1 MIRKIQDNQG
11 EVEKVCAIWL
21 EGSIQSHD
29 FVSESYWQ
37 SKLED
42 MKTRYLPSSRTYVLE
57 EDGQLK
63 GFISLVDDILAALFV
78 SPEYQGAG
86 IGNALLSQAQ
96 KLNRYLKLTVYT
108 ENSRAVTFYARR
120 GFRFV
125 RLQMD
130 PNTGCEE
137 FVLEWKKEKSMVK

>member
-1 MIRKIQDNQG
+1 MIRKLQDNQG
-11 EVEKVCAIWL
+11 EIAEVCNLWL

-42 MKTRYLPSSRTYVLE
+42 MKTHYLPNSETYVLE
-57 EDGQLK
+57 EDGIIK
-63 GFISLVDDILAALFV
+63 GFISLVDDKLAALFV
-78 SPEYQGAG
+78 APEYQGKGVGHELLLHAQRLS
-86 IGNALLSQAQ
+86 GNL
-96 KLNRYLKLTVYT
+96 KLNVYT

-125 RLQMD
+125 GLQMD

-137 FVLEWKKEKSMVK
+137 FVLEWKNE